1 MAIHM
6 MEVLKELSPAAIGM
20 FSLGGGG
27 GGGGGEAGFI
37 GPVEVP
43 FATRSMG
50 GALTCCLGVGAFL
63 DCFGGVISSLRSSC
77 LDRFEDSTLVSVLI
91 CLGT

>member
-6 MEVLKELSPAAIGM
+6 LKELSPAAIGM
-20 FSLGGGG
+20 FSFGG

-43 FATRSMG
+43 LATLSMG
-50 GALTCCLGVGAFL
+50 GPLTCCQGVGAFL
-63 DCFGGVISSLRSSC
+63 DCFGGVISSLHSSC
-77 LDRFEDSTLVSVLI
+77 LDRFEDSTLASVLI

>member
-1 MAIHM
+1 MIQYLGHY
-6 MEVLKELSPAAIGM
+6 SWPYTAAIGI
-20 FSLGGGG
+20 FSFLGGGG
-27 GGGGGEAGFI
+27 RGEGGEAGFI
-37 GPVEVP
+37 GPVE
-43 FATRSMG
+43 ATPSMG